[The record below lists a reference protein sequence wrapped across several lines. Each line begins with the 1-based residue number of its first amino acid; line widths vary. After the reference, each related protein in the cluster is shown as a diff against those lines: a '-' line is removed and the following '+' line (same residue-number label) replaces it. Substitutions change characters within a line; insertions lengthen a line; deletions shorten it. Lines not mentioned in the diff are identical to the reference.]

1 MTIEEITQTLQTV
14 AENQSRHSEH
24 MAEMESMQAKHSAD
38 IAEIDRMLAASL
50 QSQNR
55 YDEQL
60 SAIREIMHDLADK
73 HLKNEER
80 FAEMIEA
87 RRVNEMRLDK
97 MEASYELL
105 EQFVRDFREEN
116 RARHQETDNHF
127 TETDKRM
134 AEFVGETNGRFTETD
149 KKLAELAVAQAKTDE
164 QMNRTDEQI
173 KALVAAQTRTDE
185 QIRSLLDRNGSRA
198 ELKAK
203 KKPAKKTHKKGSAK

>member
-14 AENQSRHSEH
+14 AENQAKHDEMHSRH
-24 MAEMESMQAKHSAD
+24 AAD

>member
-14 AENQSRHSEH
+14 AENQAKHDEMHSRH
-24 MAEMESMQAKHSAD
+24 AAD

-80 FAEMIEA
+80 FAELVEA

-97 MEASYELL
+97 TDASHALFEL
-105 EQFVRDFREEN
+105 FVRDVREEMHAREQDADN
-116 RARHQETDNHF
+116 RFAEN
-127 TETDKRM
+127 DKRM
-134 AEFVGETNGRFTETD
+134 AEFIGETNGRFAESD
-149 KKLAELAVAQAKTDE
+149 NKLAELAVAQAKTDE

-173 KALVAAQTRTDE
+173 KALVAAQARTDE
-185 QIRSLLDRNGSRA
+185 QIKTLLDRNGSGTPL
-198 ELKAK
+198 EGQ
-203 KKPAKKTHKKGSAK
+203 KKPGKKTGKKRSAK